1 MMFVVKN
8 ILFWLLVVV
17 IPGGLPIL
25 GLMVV
30 VRRLLKNKRG
40 RHERKTTKTSCIKPS
55 KRH

>member
-1 MMFVVKN
+1 MFVVKN